1 MKIKVDK
8 LNVDKSV
15 PVSVDLGKLID
26 LVKNDVVK
34 DIEYYELV
42 KKVNNISTTD
52 ASNLIKKL
60 IKTQKW
66 NWK

>member
-1 MKIKVDK
+1 MKIKVEK
-8 LNVDKSV
+8 LDVDKSV
-15 PVSVDLGKLID
+15 PVSIDLGKLID

-34 DIEYYELV
+34 DIEHYELV
-42 KKVNNISTTD
+42 KEVNNISTTD